1 MASNLLGKKAIAVW
15 FVLASMVGIGS
26 FTMAVSATDT
36 NTTTEI
42 VPNIDGEV
50 LSLNPIR
57 IDETVDITATNAV
70 SIGTSATHN
79 DMAVINFMGDVG
91 EDVLV
96 TFDVINESSSPLL
109 ALIAISTEGNA
120 IASINEASSTF
131 DSIRVV
137 GDGKWL
143 AHFTATGG
151 SADTL
156 AISVTALSPG
166 MQKVT
171 VQITTAE

>member
-15 FVLASMVGIGS
+15 FALASMVGIGS

-36 NTTTEI
+36 DTTEI

-50 LSLNPIR
+50 LGLNPIR